1 MNSVEDGQISGVAIV
16 TWRKRNGS
24 LPAVVFYD
32 DDESHSSDVT
42 CQVVV
47 KSGGNVIKSVSGITG
62 YSWTFTDET
71 SLNSGDYF
79 NALTFEISTQ
89 KPGVTDSTAITINV
103 SR

>member
-1 MNSVEDGQISGVAIV
+1 M

-32 DDESHSSDVT
+32 DDESHSSVAT

-47 KSGGNVIKSVSGITG
+47 KSGGNVIKPVSGITG
-62 YSWTFTDET
+62 YSSTFADET
-71 SLNSGDYF
+71 SLNSGAYF

-89 KPGVTDSTAITINV
+89 KPGLRIQQL
-103 SR
+103 